1 MHRKKIIAAL
11 VAVVAAI
18 GVAACGSSSD
28 TSSGTNGGSATDST
42 ATTPEG
48 LTAGSGVGSPSA
60 VHTALACESTL
71 TDQQLLDYRVPKAN
85 EPYDVTLMMVSLG
98 GYYYQSLVYGAQ
110 QAADEA
116 GVKLRVVAGQ
126 GFASAPQQVT
136 QVQSVLTRGT
146 DAIVLGP
153 ADVNGSVPVVDQAD
167 AKGVPTI
174 VVGTLLD
181 STKPWQIQQDDY
193 LQGKQAADTLARL
206 LPEGGT
212 GIVMGGPSNATWSL
226 RRVAGFQDQLK
237 EKYPDLKISSTTNE
251 MVDPAEGLTKFQNA
265 ATKNPQVDWIYSV
278 YNLVLPAASVPA
290 QYKDAI
296 YIGGGFDPQMKE
308 ALQDGSADA
317 AILDQA
323 HSMGY
328 MGVGAAV
335 DKLNGRDPQRLVCL
349 PNTPVSAQTIG
360 DPLPALQIYPEDFV
374 AK

>member
-42 ATTPEG
+42 TTPEG

-71 TDQQLLDYRVPKAN
+71 TDQQLLDYRVPTAN

-206 LPEGGT
+206 LPKGGT

-265 ATKNPQVDWIYSV
+265 ATKNPQVDWVYSV

-296 YIGGGFDPQMKE
+296 YIGGGFDPQIKE
-308 ALQDGSADA
+308 ALEDGSADA

-349 PNTPVSAQTIG
+349 PNTPVSAQTVG

>member
-11 VAVVAAI
+11 VAAVVACC
-18 GVAACGSSSD
+18 VAACGSSSD
-28 TSSGTNGGSATDST
+28 SGSTSASGGTATD
-42 ATTPEG
+42 TPQG

-60 VHTALACESTL
+60 VHTPLACESTL

-85 EPYDVTLMMVSLG
+85 DRYDVTLMMISLG
-98 GYYYQSLVYGAQ
+98 GYYYQSVVYGAQ
-110 QAADEA
+110 KAADEA
-116 GVKLRVVAGQ
+116 GVNLRVVAGQ

-212 GIVMGGPSNATWSL
+212 GILMGGPANATWSL

-237 EKYPDLKISSTTNE
+237 EKYPNLKISSTTNE
-251 MVDPAEGLTKFQNA
+251 LVDPAEGLTKFQNA

-278 YNLVLPAASVPA
+278 YNLVLPPASVPA
-290 QYKDAI
+290 QYKDAV
-296 YIGGGFDPQMKE
+296 YVGGGFDPQMKE
-308 ALQDGSADA
+308 ALEDGSADA

-335 DKLNGRDPQRLVCL
+335 DKLNGRDPQKLVCL
-349 PNTPVSAQTIG
+349 PNTPVSAETVD